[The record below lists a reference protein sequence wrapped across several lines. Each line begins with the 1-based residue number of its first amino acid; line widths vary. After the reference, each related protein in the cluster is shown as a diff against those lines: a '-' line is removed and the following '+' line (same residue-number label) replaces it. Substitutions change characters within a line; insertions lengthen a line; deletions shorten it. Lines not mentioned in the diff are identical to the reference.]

1 MLIFVLFVI
10 NCSTIEQI
18 VQLLNNMKKNN
29 VDHFEILR
37 KISKKPEVS
46 QRELAEELGFSLGK
60 LNYCIKQLKQK
71 GLIKIKNFEKN
82 PKKMNYLYVLTPQG
96 ISSKTRL
103 TINFMRKK
111 MQEYDELKAEMSN
124 KNRSSLKNNQTK
136 RNDNIERR

>member
-1 MLIFVLFVI
+1 M
-10 NCSTIEQI
+10 NNIEDEF
-18 VQLLNNMKKNN
+18 K
-29 VDHFEILR
+29 ILR
-37 KISKKPEVS
+37 KIDSEPSIS
-46 QRELAEELGFSLGK
+46 QRKLAIELGFSLGK

>member
-136 RNDNIERR
+136 KNDNIERR